1 MREHWRRAP
10 PLEFPRATL
19 DALIQPVAPG
29 RRVIDATPTEGG
41 LANTNIRVRLD
52 DGTSLLVRIPTR
64 DPDGWTREAALHR
77 AMAGIAPRL
86 LYAAGRSA
94 IDRPVMIL
102 EWIEGERL
110 ETVAP
115 TMADAALAVLARA
128 LGASLAAIHA
138 MRFATTGS
146 LGTNL
151 AVATPFPVGADGL
164 SAFLDRCLVTG
175 RGGERLGAGL
185 TRTILTLVAREGHR
199 LDTAL
204 GPPCLVHSDFNGSNI
219 LIRDGR
225 VAAILD
231 WEFAF
236 AGDPLLDFANIT
248 RPPLG
253 QRPGFADALASG
265 YRAAGGILPDD
276 WPRLARLVDLYNWA
290 DFLARPDPGEALIG
304 DATRMIAAVLDL
316 FQ

>member
-1 MREHWRRAP
+1 MREQWRRHP
-10 PLEFPRATL
+10 PLEFPLATL
-19 DALIQPVAPG
+19 GALIQPVAPG

-94 IDRPVMIL
+94 IDRPVLIL
-102 EWIEGERL
+102 EWIEGDRL
-110 ETVAP
+110 ERVAP
-115 TMADAALAVLARA
+115 AMADAALAVLARA
-128 LGASLAAIHA
+128 LGTSLAAIHA
-138 MRFATTGS
+138 LRFATTGS
-146 LGTNL
+146 LDAGL
-151 AVATPFPVGADGL
+151 AVATPYAVGAAGL
-164 SAFLDRCLVTG
+164 RAFLDRCLVRG

-185 TRTILTLVAREGHR
+185 TQAILALVAREGHR

-204 GPPCLVHSDFNGSNI
+204 GSPCLVHADFNASNI

-236 AGDPLLDFANIT
+236 AGDALFDFANIT

-253 QRPGFADALASG
+253 QRAGFAEGLAWG
-265 YRAAGGILPDD
+265 YRAAGGTLPED

-290 DFLARPDPGEALIG
+290 DFLARPDPGQALIG